1 MLPVSLCKVELT
13 SPFCQGALLLPVGRH
28 CNSSCSGVFRSSRVW
43 ALLLWA
49 KWWGGSGETR
59 EWESRLPPG
68 RQRAPCVAGKAAF
81 EEGPAEGQEPPRR
94 HWRADSDRAN
104 RCILEP
110 QQPSHVVPGAP
121 APPTPRRPE
130 WVSPPTAKPDSS
142 CWLCLVVRGD
152 CCLPAAILRASA
164 LTQPDQRTHAPPL
177 CLAGGSS
184 LRVHPGA
191 ERGPDWGGRVEKG
204 GAGTSGGRGDPGDHC
219 LCLCLVA
226 ALRCVCGLW
235 GPPVFPWTCR
245 ESPRTQG
252 SPEVS
257 AASARL
263 PTSICALANP
273 ASPTRKIPRSSA
285 VQTLWGKMRHPVS

>member
-1 MLPVSLCKVELT
+1 MLRGLQAQQGVSSASLSQVMRGFRGNMRVGKPPAHGATACSLCGCEGSLWRG
-13 SPFCQGALLLPVGRH
+13 SWVG
-28 CNSSCSGVFRSSRVW
+28 S
-43 ALLLWA
+43 
-49 KWWGGSGETR
+49 
-59 EWESRLPPG
+59 
-68 RQRAPCVAGKAAF
+68 
-81 EEGPAEGQEPPRR
+81 EGTAEGQEPPRR

-130 WVSPPTAKPDSS
+130 WVSPPTAKPDTS
-142 CWLCLVVRGD
+142 CWLCLVIRGD
-152 CCLPAAILRASA
+152 CWLPAAILRASA
-164 LTQPDQRTHAPPL
+164 LTQPDQRTHVPPL

-204 GAGTSGGRGDPGDHC
+204 GAQTSGGRGDPGGHW